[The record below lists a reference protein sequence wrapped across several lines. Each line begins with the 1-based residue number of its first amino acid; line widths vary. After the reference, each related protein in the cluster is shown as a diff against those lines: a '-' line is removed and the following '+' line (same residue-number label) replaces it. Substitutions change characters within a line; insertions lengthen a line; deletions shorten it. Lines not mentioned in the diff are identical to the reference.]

1 MGLTYFTGLFRNQS
15 SLKELALLDK
25 IKEGFLCKFF
35 LKKAGMDLHSIKNT
49 LFGETKDF
57 LG

>member
-25 IKEGFLCKFF
+25 IEEGFLCKK
-35 LKKAGMDLHSIKNT
+35 LKKKSRDGSSFNKKMHYLDKQRT
-49 LFGETKDF
+49 F
-57 LG
+57 